1 MATKTKAAPADLSQ
15 EFASTADGRDIT
27 RPWVTDLQ
35 QAKDPRLNTSVDWG
49 TYDRIRKDDQ
59 VKSCLEQRIA
69 AVVSA
74 EWDVL
79 PGDDTDPRSV
89 KAAEAFKANLER
101 VGWDQVTKK
110 MLYAPFHGIAIAEL
124 LWEARDGLIQLGRIK
139 VRHARRF
146 RFDKDDALRL
156 ITSTAPRGEIVPDKK
171 FWVVK
176 SGGTDDDE
184 PYGEGLADWLYWP
197 TLFKRNGVRFWNI
210 FLDKFGSPTKVATY
224 RRGATRDEIN
234 KVTALLRSAAND
246 SGIAVPEGFVISLLE
261 AARSGSASY
270 KDMCTYMDEAIAKII
285 LSQTM
290 TTQDGASLSQAQVH
304 AGVKLEVVKADA
316 DLLSDSFNE
325 GPARWWCELNF
336 GPDVAP
342 PQLVR
347 LVEEEADLKM
357 LAETDKIL
365 AETGWVRS
373 DESFK
378 DTYGDGYERK
388 QPAEAPKDSG
398 KAVLETPVNDNGRVE
413 PVSTANK
420 DKAAVSFAAPTPRP
434 LYVYRSLKNTKEVLA
449 WAKGQGFTSTL
460 PAADLHVTICYSKR
474 PVDWFKMGSA
484 WGTEN
489 GGLIIAPGGARVV
502 ATLGENATVLMFS
515 SADLEWRHENM
526 VDAGASWDFPS
537 YHPHVTI
544 SYDGAPADLAAV
556 EPYTGKLVFG
566 HEIFEPLDEDWKAG
580 LSEASFAEM
589 ATGDVVDQIAADL
602 LAEHGWKPLS
612 AQMSKILRAIEA
624 SETPEQLDEELLKTL
639 DPDEREAFTQ
649 IIARS
654 TFATR
659 IGEESGA

>member
-1 MATKTKAAPADLSQ
+1 MAIKSKSVPDDLSQ
-15 EFASTADGRDIT
+15 QFASTGDGRDIT

-35 QAKDPRLNTSVDWG
+35 QAKDPRLNQSVDWG
-49 TYDRIRKDDQ
+49 IYDRIRKDDQ

-79 PGDDTDPRSV
+79 PGDEQDPRSV
-89 KAAEAFKANLER
+89 KAAKDFKANLTR
-101 VGWDQVTKK
+101 IGWDQITKK
-110 MLYAPFHGIAIAEL
+110 MLYAPFHGIAVGEL
-124 LWEARDGLIQLGRIK
+124 IWESRDGLIQFAKIR

-146 RFDKDDALRL
+146 RFDKDDQLRL
-156 ITSTAPRGEIVPDKK
+156 ITTALPRGELVPDKK

-176 SGGTDDDE
+176 SGGTNDDE

-224 RRGATRDEIN
+224 RRGATPTEIV
-234 KVTALLRSAAND
+234 KVTNLLQAAAND

-290 TTQDGASLSQAQVH
+290 TTQNGSSLSQAQVH

-316 DLLSDSFNE
+316 DLLSDYFNE
-325 GPARWWCELNF
+325 GPAQWWSEFNY
-336 GPDVAP
+336 GSDVAP

-347 LVEEEADLKM
+347 LVEEEADLKL

-365 AETGWVRS
+365 SETGWERD

-378 DTYGDGYERK
+378 DTYGDGYQRK
-388 QPAEAPKDSG
+388 AAPEPVAAATAKPDNLALNDNAPVEPAKG
-398 KAVLETPVNDNGRVE
+398 KNKAV
-413 PVSTANK
+413 
-420 DKAAVSFAAPTPRP
+420 VSFAAPGPRP

-449 WAKGQGFTSTL
+449 WAKEQGFTSTL
-460 PAADLHVTICYSKR
+460 PATDLHVTICFSKH

-484 WGTEN
+484 WGTEG

-544 SYDGAPADLAAV
+544 SYDGAPADLSAV

-566 HEIFEPLDEDWKAG
+566 PEIFEPLGDDWQAG
-580 LSEASFAEM
+580 LSEVSFAEM
-589 ATGDVVDQIAADL
+589 VAGDVVDQIAADL

-612 AQMSKILRAIEA
+612 AQMSAVLRAIEA
-624 SETPEQLDEELLKTL
+624 SDTPEQLDEELLKTL
-639 DPDEREAFTQ
+639 DPAERETLTQ
-649 IIARS
+649 ILARA
-654 TFATR
+654 TFAAR
-659 IGEESGA
+659 IGAEAGL